1 MGDIAMRDPAARDLF
16 DPDYPSSD
24 GQPMAENTLQ
34 YRWIVTL
41 KGGLDVTVD
50 DFVAGDLLWYPVK
63 GRVDVRVAPDVMV
76 ALGRPK
82 GERGSYKQWE
92 EDNVPPAVVIEVLSP
107 GNTPAEMERKL
118 AFYERHGV
126 QEYLVY
132 DPDHGRLE
140 LHLRQDE
147 RLVRLPTVGGWT
159 SPLLGVTWSLQGKD
173 LIGKRPNGTVFE
185 SYEALHA
192 RAVAEQR
199 RADAQQALAEA
210 ERVRADEQR
219 AFAEAQRIRADEQQ
233 ARAEA
238 AEAQLQALLASLQ
251 TGH

>member
-1 MGDIAMRDPAARDLF
+1 MGDIAMRDHQARDLF

-50 DFVAGDLLWYPVK
+50 DFVAGDLLWYPVR
-63 GRVDVRVAPDVMV
+63 GRVGERVAPDVMV

-92 EDNVPPAVVIEVLSP
+92 EDDIPPAVVIEVLSP

-118 AFYERHGV
+118 GFYERHGV

-132 DPDHGRLE
+132 DPDHGQLE
-140 LHLRQDE
+140 VWIRQDD
-147 RLVRLPTVGGWT
+147 RLVCLPTVGGWT
-159 SPLLGVTWSLQGKD
+159 SPLLGVTWSLHGKD
-173 LIGKRPNGTVFE
+173 LVGRRPDGTVFE
-185 SYEALHA
+185 SYEDLHF
-192 RAVAEQR
+192 RAAAEQR
-199 RADAQQALAEA
+199 RADAQEA
-210 ERVRADEQR
+210 RADALE
-219 AFAEAQRIRADEQQ
+219 

-238 AEAQLQALLASLQ
+238 AEARLRVLLASLK
-251 TGH
+251 TAE